1 MLPIKSLKIH
11 VDNHSK
17 IPIPN
22 PQKKKKK
29 QIATIV
35 FIKKHMQ
42 FNQTHTYTHAINSMP
57 YKE

>member
-1 MLPIKSLKIH
+1 MLIIIVKYQYQTLK
-11 VDNHSK
+11 K
-17 IPIPN
+17 K
-22 PQKKKKK
+22 KKKKK